1 MDIDTH
7 LKLAEQRNREGFSSN
22 HFMLLSI
29 LLSVIVL
36 ALVIFTEPVFAV
48 ACSGF
53 IAFFLLFAYGA
64 YTHKKLN
71 DRITLLQT
79 KLEQIEKK

>member
-7 LKLAEQRNREGFSSN
+7 LKQAEQRNRKGFGSN
-22 HFMLLSI
+22 HFMLLSM
-29 LLSVIVL
+29 LFSVIVL
-36 ALVIFTEPVFAV
+36 ALIIFLEPLFAV
-48 ACSGF
+48 ACSGL

-64 YTHKKLN
+64 YTYKKLN

-79 KLEQIEKK
+79 KLEQVERK